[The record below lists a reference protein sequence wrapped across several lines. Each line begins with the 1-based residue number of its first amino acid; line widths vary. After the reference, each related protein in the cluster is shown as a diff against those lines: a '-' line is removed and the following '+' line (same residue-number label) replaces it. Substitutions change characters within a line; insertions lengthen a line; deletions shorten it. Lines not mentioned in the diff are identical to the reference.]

1 MINRSTFK
9 YSLKKILPNALF
21 SCVIFLWRTVF
32 LHIIEKIDLVRLKKF
47 TQEQVMHLHHQGVA
61 FLLLVSPKNGFIDKH
76 IFLYGVYEPFML
88 DLIHQILKKGMTF
101 IDIGAN
107 IGQHSIYA
115 ARIVDEHGSVHS
127 FEPIPHLAKQ
137 IEKSSSLNQLSSI
150 VRVHNCALGKKE
162 TKEELY
168 VSKNIDGS
176 SLVNDD
182 DTQEKI
188 IVHVK
193 AGDNELTHLEAINL
207 IKIDVEGYEYEVLL
221 GIEKTL
227 TKHKPDIL
235 IEFSGAFYESQKNN
249 HGLLILSLLRK
260 HGYTLY
266 DIEDSMTKVIDDA
279 LFYNSLIK
287 KRKQTNLLCIFE

>member
-1 MINRSTFK
+1 MINRSTLK

-21 SCVIFLWRTVF
+21 SCILFLWRTVF
-32 LHIIEKIDLVRLKKF
+32 LHVVEKTDLIRLKKF
-47 TQEQVMHLHHQGVA
+47 TQEQVILLQHQDVS
-61 FLLLVSPKNGFIDKH
+61 FLLLASPKNGFIDKH

-88 DLIHQILKKGMTF
+88 DLIRQILKKGMTF

-115 ARIVDEHGSVHS
+115 ARIVGEQGNVHS

-137 IEKSSSLNQLSSI
+137 IEKSVALNRLSSI
-150 VRVHNCALGKKE
+150 VTIHNYALGEKKTE
-162 TKEELY
+162 EELY
-168 VSKNIDGS
+168 VSKNIGGS

-182 DTQEKI
+182 DTLEKI
-188 IVHVK
+188 TVHVK
-193 AGDNELTHLEAINL
+193 AGDNELAHLETIHL
-207 IKIDVEGYEYEVLL
+207 IKIDVEGYEYEVLR

-227 TKHKPDIL
+227 TNHKPDIL

-249 HGLLILSLLRK
+249 HGPLLLTLLRK

-266 DIEDSMTKVIDDA
+266 DIEDSMTVVKDDT
-279 LFYNSLIK
+279 LFYNSLVT
-287 KRKQTNLLCIFE
+287 KRNQTNLLCKVH